1 MELGSIV
8 EHILSKDWLLVIED
22 NDSKVLCR
30 KKDLQLIEL
39 FKFEVKLR

>member
-1 MELGSIV
+1 MEVGNIV
-8 EHILSKDWLLVIED
+8 EHILSKDWLLIIEV
-22 NDSKVLCR
+22 NDSKIMCR